1 MATAG
6 NTDLSANF
14 TIRKSSQADLSANFL
29 VGIDLHAYV
38 KQFRFGHD
46 ETSTEDLHNEL
57 TIWLNSQSL
66 VNTTIKAANIVPLG
80 LTGNFLVV
88 FIVS

>member
-1 MATAG
+1 MATAA

-14 TIRKSSQADLSANFL
+14 TIQKSSQVDLSVNFC
-29 VGIDLHAYV
+29 VGIDIHAYV
-38 KQFRFGHD
+38 KRFRYGQD
-46 ETSTEDLHNEL
+46 ETTTEDLHNEL

-66 VNTTIKAANIVPLG
+66 VNTTLKAFNIIPLG

-88 FIVS
+88 YIVS